1 MTAQIATMNTGGIA
15 LASDSAVTIKGR
27 KVYNS
32 AEKLFGLSENHTV
45 GVMVYGANSMFH
57 FPWETIIK
65 LYGSKLNDPFDTLKE
80 YMESFLQF
88 LNKNEYSEFM
98 SEVNE
103 EKYIVDKLYSK
114 IKQLH
119 SKLSRIN
126 KRLSSEY
133 GELRPQNE
141 IQEMYDQQA
150 KAFIDKR
157 MNHLKEKSYPR
168 GFNHKDYE
176 LLLEKYAKR
185 IVELVR
191 NKFESHL
198 YLMEWL
204 EGINYILIQALIK
217 EFSGNFSGIVFSGF
231 GNKELY
237 PSLYILIIDGKINNK
252 TKYFVEKRSIDDAT
266 HGMILPFAQRDMI
279 KGFLDGINGEME
291 KLLLT
296 DLKNE
301 FNLLSDTLI
310 HNLNDNFREE
320 IDLEAI
326 ENEISDALMQVYD
339 RQREN
344 ILRYKRENFTYP
356 ILDVVESLPVKE
368 LADMAE
374 ALLNVAALKRKFS
387 TSVESVGGPIDVAV
401 ITKAEGFT
409 WVNKK

>member
-45 GVMVYGANSMFH
+45 GVMVYGEKSMFH

-103 EKYIVDKLYSK
+103 EKYIVDKLYTK

-157 MNHLKEKSYPR
+157 MNHLKGKSYPK

-185 IVELVR
+185 IVELIC

-198 YLMEWL
+198 YLIEWL
-204 EGINYILIQALIK
+204 EDINYILIQALIK
-217 EFSGNFSGIVFSGF
+217 EFSGNFSGIILSGF

-310 HNLNDNFREE
+310 HNLNDNFRKEM
-320 IDLEAI
+320 DLEAI
-326 ENEISDALMQVYD
+326 KNEISDALMQVYD